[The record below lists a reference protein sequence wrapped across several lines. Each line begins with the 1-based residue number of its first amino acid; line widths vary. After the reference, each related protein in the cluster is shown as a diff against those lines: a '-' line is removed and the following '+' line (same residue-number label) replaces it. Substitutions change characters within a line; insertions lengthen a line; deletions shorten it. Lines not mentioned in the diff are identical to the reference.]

1 MTVVNDRNMPVP
13 ADRPGS
19 YVLVVDNDARN
30 LVFMSMVLQRVGYP
44 VCSAHSATAALEM
57 ANVSAPSL
65 IIADMKLRGMGGIEL
80 IQEIRKGPRT
90 RAVPVIIMNDTLT
103 PELEQQCRARGAA
116 GCLSKPVLADELYR
130 MVHPIIEPGSRRK
143 QVRIQTRLT
152 VAVNDTLLDC
162 AEGECASMLSA
173 NGMYIQT
180 LKHYPLGTQVQL
192 RIDLDEQTVLAEAG
206 VIYCHTYGEGPFGT
220 PGIGL
225 QFLKITPQGR
235 EVIRRFINDELT
247 HGLAPGW
254 T

>member
-1 MTVVNDRNMPVP
+1 MTIVPDRNIPVP
-13 ADRPGS
+13 ADRPGG

-30 LVFMSMVLQRVGYP
+30 LVFLSMVLQRVEYH
-44 VCSAHSATAALEM
+44 VCSAHSAMTALEM
-57 ANVSAPSL
+57 AAISAPSL
-65 IIADMKLRGMGGIEL
+65 IITDMQLRGMSGLEL
-80 IQEIRKGPRT
+80 IQEVRKEPGT
-90 RAVPVIIMNDTLT
+90 RAVPVIIMTDMLT
-103 PELEQQCRARGAA
+103 PELEQQCRAGGAA
-116 GCLSKPVLADELYR
+116 GCLAKPVLADELYR
-130 MVHPIIEPGSRRK
+130 MVHPIIEPTSRRRH
-143 QVRIQTRLT
+143 VRIQTRLT

-180 LKHYPLGTQVQL
+180 LKPYPLGMQVRL
-192 RIDLDEQTVLAEAG
+192 RIDLDEQIVLAEAG

-235 EVIRRFINDELT
+235 EIIRTFINDELM

-254 T
+254 M